1 MNRRVVLHAID
12 ATLARWR
19 GDAGSSPLDGANTA
33 ASPEALVDFRTGRHP
48 RVRKS
53 SACLD
58 LSTAWRAP
66 AVVASIRAR
75 ARRRRRSAPRR
86 LCRSPPSERAVRT
99 TTGRRAWVGAA
110 SSSGRRRWRPGPKT
124 RACSRPGAA
133 SRRDPRA
140 PAEGPPLQ
148 PLGQPL
154 PRRTRP
160 PPGVACSPVLPLV
173 ASECASV
180 AAYSAF
186 CSAFAVLQ
194 LLQSSQVQAPRARSE
209 DVLHKNKV
217 QAGPHHLHTMRFYGQ
232 KRTIP
237 STAWGATDYKKQRLV
252 S

>member
-1 MNRRVVLHAID
+1 MDMTRPASASEAGGAVGDADAPEHERRPHSPFLES
-12 ATLARWR
+12 R
-19 GDAGSSPLDGANTA
+19 GDLPQARPVLAYRCANRPCA
-33 ASPEALVDFRTGRHP
+33 RTGFDFH
-48 RVRKS
+48 
-53 SACLD
+53 
-58 LSTAWRAP
+58 TGT
-66 AVVASIRAR
+66 RAR

-173 ASECASV
+173 ASECASEMR
-180 AAYSAF
+180 SR
-186 CSAFAVLQ
+186 SDGRISWQRTPLFAVVLQ
-194 LLQSSQVQAPRARSE
+194 
-209 DVLHKNKV
+209 
-217 QAGPHHLHTMRFYGQ
+217 
-232 KRTIP
+232 
-237 STAWGATDYKKQRLV
+237 
-252 S
+252 